1 MIVDLGQLSAI
12 GCTKWQSDKEYK
24 KGQMVIED
32 SDLYTALVA
41 NRGHNPSDE
50 SGRTYWEKNTNLK
63 ELMDRAQ
70 ETVDAAEGVNRAI
83 GEANHAR
90 DEAKDAA
97 QYAIEYID
105 GAAKSKIDDAEAA
118 TASAN
123 NAANTALAEA
133 QKAND
138 ATVNANR
145 AAADANR
152 AYNVVTAYHDSTTIP
167 DHTRAEQDHT
177 RADGDHTQ
185 HVEDHQEAVRHR
197 AAEAT
202 EFNRTQQEKQTE
214 FERTQA
220 EKQAEFDSKE
230 AHRDWANAE
239 AVTFAD
245 NMADVNRDMGKY
257 QQLPD
262 VTLTLV
268 ESGKRIDKDGKFVA
282 DAAWNVG
289 RLGAVNK
296 GNIYEMLMG
305 GSDKM
310 VLGTALFVSHTIE
323 RIGGQDKD
331 VYKPIFSA
339 VNVDLP
345 ISTYAVLLAGEDYSD
360 VLVSYRTDV
369 AGANV
374 LKVARWGIFASIATQ
389 LYNLRGDVDLKSFSD
404 GYYDNMGVGFAKNL
418 IGDGEANTEQFTERV
433 AGGSHQIDDA
443 VAEYVTVN
451 GNSVVWN
458 QKNTIPGEE
467 ISTPNRTDGYYD
479 IIRGRNIGKQDRGTW
494 LISFHPIEVSDSLV
508 NFVIVG
514 TINGS
519 YAEPRF
525 VSSGGMYYMI
535 KEDFS
540 FYQGNNIFVRAYDT
554 EDGKQY
560 KIDKFQAIS
569 LTQMFGAG
577 NEPATYEEF
586 LKRKPVV
593 ADEFAFNEGTIVNMT
608 AEGVKTTG
616 RNLLDDMPFHGQV
629 NTSDGTYLND
639 PQRCCS
645 DFIYVGDASACYIS
659 SDALAHACLYDKNKG
674 FLSVGVYSRPSSGVG
689 FVVKHPR
696 LQQFQYVRF
705 YTIASYGN
713 VYKNDIAL
721 KIYSSDAECTYEPY
735 QTSER
740 KWAETM
746 NRCFPEGMAKAGNV
760 YDEMGAT
767 KAVKRI
773 GKVEFDGTEN
783 WIIDYNIES
792 NYSRFWIL
800 GIDTL
805 EVART
810 ASMLAIGYKNYIGE
824 FTARDKV
831 VYNLTKAICFH
842 DLNYTTENAWK
853 SHLADLKAAGNPLT
867 VYFELAEPIVTTYD
881 ELNLTSRVWRNGMEE
896 IIVPEGKESSPI
908 SADVIYQIN
917 AFKTIKANKQ
927 GIEDLNAKPA
937 IGLTADEVA
946 KIRAL
951 INPSTQNLE
960 EE

>member
-345 ISTYAVLLAGEDYSD
+345 ISTYAVLLAGEDHSD

-389 LYNLRGDVDLKSFSD
+389 LANLRGDVDLKSFSD

-418 IGDGEANTEQFTERV
+418 IGDGEATHEEFTERV
-433 AGGSHQIDDA
+433 AGGSHQIDDSL
-443 VAEYVTVN
+443 AEYVTIK
-451 GNSVVWN
+451 GNSVVKN
-458 QKNTIPGEE
+458 QIAKEVINVGEVYSFSNVTKKINIRSIPTSFNSTAYTIFDLIAGHSYFIKVTSNTDKIRLG
-467 ISTPNRTDGYYD
+467 NYYD
-479 IIRGRNIGKQDRGTW
+479 AGLIINANNGIIYSYSRNWNIILGYRAEIEIGEYD
-494 LISFHPIEVSDSLV
+494 LS
-508 NFVIVG
+508 IVVVDL
-514 TINGS
+514 TQWYNGNVPEGLT
-519 YAEPRF
+519 A
-525 VSSGGMYYMI
+525 
-535 KEDFS
+535 EDFIKMNPDVLTMG
-540 FYQGNNIFVRAYDT
+540 YT
-554 EDGKQY
+554 E
-560 KIDKFQAIS
+560 
-569 LTQMFGAG
+569 
-577 NEPATYEEF
+577 PH
-586 LKRKPVV
+586 
-593 ADEFAFNEGTIVNMT
+593 IVNMT
-608 AEGVKTTG
+608 AEGVKTTSPDES
-616 RNLLDDMPFHGQV
+616 L
-629 NTSDGTYLND
+629 
-639 PQRCCS
+639 
-645 DFIYVGDASACYIS
+645 
-659 SDALAHACLYDKNKG
+659 
-674 FLSVGVYSRPSSGVG
+674 
-689 FVVKHPR
+689 
-696 LQQFQYVRF
+696 
-705 YTIASYGN
+705 
-713 VYKNDIAL
+713 
-721 KIYSSDAECTYEPY
+721 
-735 QTSER
+735 TSER
-740 KWAETM
+740 KWTETM